1 MASTALGR
9 GRTERG
15 KSVSFLIG
23 TRLAVMRVSPLTL
36 RPFCRVATRDTLE
49 IVEGK
54 MRPRM
59 ARTLLL
65 TRTASAKSPVTWVRA
80 ARKRLP
86 KLWPI
91 KPRPAWKRY
100 WKRRPRR
107 ASSFERATMQLRMS
121 PGGRMRFSRR
131 KRPELPPS
139 SVTVTMAAR
148 SAMGRSVLARS
159 SVRRMTSSLRPRR
172 SVERPVPPPRA
183 TTRKPRDRV
192 FGLELRFVMRVFGMA
207 EQVSFYRKEFNTE
220 NSEDTESTEKK
231 KTGQAE
237 ACPTKRLAGGAVF
250 LRIEE
255 LGEARVFLEESKIFV
270 VARVIAVFRA
280 QLDGDFEIGEGGIG
294 FAGEAIEGGQRVVN
308 MVGLGRGLAGFVET
322 FAGIVPAADV
332 HHGDA
337 ALIMFIRS
345 AGILLLRRLH
355 ALLGDFHVHARAIGE
370 FLAGA
375 FEYFFQFLLGT
386 SEFLLM
392 KESQSFVVDFELRLN
407 TGVNQLD
414 TPTLGGRRWR
424 ESLLFL

>member
-1 MASTALGR
+1 
-9 GRTERG
+9 
-15 KSVSFLIG
+15 
-23 TRLAVMRVSPLTL
+23 
-36 RPFCRVATRDTLE
+36 
-49 IVEGK
+49 
-54 MRPRM
+54 
-59 ARTLLL
+59 
-65 TRTASAKSPVTWVRA
+65 
-80 ARKRLP
+80 
-86 KLWPI
+86 
-91 KPRPAWKRY
+91 
-100 WKRRPRR
+100 
-107 ASSFERATMQLRMS
+107 MS

-220 NSEDTESTEKK
+220 NTENTEKK

-280 QLDGDFEIGEGGIG
+280 QLDGDFQIGEGGIG
-294 FAGEAIEGGQRVVN
+294 F
-308 MVGLGRGLAGFVET
+308 
-322 FAGIVPAADV
+322 
-332 HHGDA
+332 
-337 ALIMFIRS
+337 
-345 AGILLLRRLH
+345 
-355 ALLGDFHVHARAIGE
+355 
-370 FLAGA
+370 
-375 FEYFFQFLLGT
+375 
-386 SEFLLM
+386 
-392 KESQSFVVDFELRLN
+392 
-407 TGVNQLD
+407 
-414 TPTLGGRRWR
+414 
-424 ESLLFL
+424 